1 MYTLGVIHPL
11 IVLKI
16 TIGVALI
23 LRALQMLQPAI
34 GLIPIL
40 IVKIW
45 AIILAPLRS
54 NLLLLHLFCCVLIL
68 GDAEIPCYLVE
79 QVFKSLL

>member
-40 IVKIW
+40 VVKI
-45 AIILAPLRS
+45 
-54 NLLLLHLFCCVLIL
+54 
-68 GDAEIPCYLVE
+68 
-79 QVFKSLL
+79 